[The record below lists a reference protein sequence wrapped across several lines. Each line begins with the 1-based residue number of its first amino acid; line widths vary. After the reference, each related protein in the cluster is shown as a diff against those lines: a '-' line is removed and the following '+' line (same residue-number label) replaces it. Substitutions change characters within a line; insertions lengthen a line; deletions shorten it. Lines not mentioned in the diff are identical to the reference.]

1 MSITLHL
8 QIIFALSG
16 NMQFGCTT
24 LTANKHHTNTA
35 YGGYLALAAD
45 FYFIKTGVD
54 ASGSF
59 QFDLALVG
67 NGQFSLSVTL
77 GSVDGSTILSTD
89 ASGGVVKCDV
99 GTATGSNGD
108 THAIAADIHIGI
120 IEGDVSGIALI
131 LDALAIAVDVQRAA
145 LYGQAGILAAVNGR
159 ALCSLDLQ
167 CAAILYGDVVSAVN
181 TVTKVAVNLAVLVI
195 IDLVNTRAYRVNGQ
209 AGLVLYGQVAPLYD
223 TAAALRAGT
232 CFRMLDIHIGAVG
245 QGDIRTAGNDHAG
258 RGVINIQTA
267 AITGFVSFNGYR
279 GAFAA
284 VGITRALSAYADAF
298 HIAVG
303 CFPAAELFSFLSGIF
318 QGVRAINGVF
328 AL

>member
-1 MSITLHL
+1 MI
-8 QIIFALSG
+8 
-16 NMQFGCTT
+16 
-24 LTANKHHTNTA
+24 
-35 YGGYLALAAD
+35 
-45 FYFIKTGVD
+45 
-54 ASGSF
+54 
-59 QFDLALVG
+59 
-67 NGQFSLSVTL
+67 
-77 GSVDGSTILSTD
+77 
-89 ASGGVVKCDV
+89 KCDV
-99 GTATGSNGD
+99 SAATGSNGD
-108 THAIAADIHIGI
+108 THAIAADIHLGI
-120 IEGDVSGIALI
+120 IEGDVPGTALI
-131 LDALAIAVDVQRAA
+131 VDATAFAVNVQRAV

-167 CAAILYGDVVSAVN
+167 STVTCHSDVIGTVN
-181 TVTKVAVNLAVLVI
+181 AVTKVAVNLAVLVI
-195 IDLVNTRAYRVNGQ
+195 IDLVNARAYRVNGQ

-318 QGVRAINGVF
+318 QGVLAINGVF